1 MLVVALLLATVSDP
15 RALLVGTWKG
25 ESICTSVRP
34 ACRNEIAVYHI
45 SIPDK
50 PGVVNLLANK
60 VVDGREV
67 EMGGTMEYAVNA
79 DATKLSASLDVN
91 GNHIRFS
98 FTRTGDKMVGTLID
112 IPTGVVIRNIRLQ
125 KE

>member
-1 MLVVALLLATVSDP
+1 VLAFLLATAADP
-15 RALLVGTWKG
+15 RAVLAGTWKG
-25 ESICTSVRP
+25 ESICTSARP

-60 VVDGREV
+60 VIGGKEV

-79 DATKLSASLDVN
+79 DATKLSASLEVN

-98 FTRTGDKMVGTLID
+98 FTRSGDKMVGTLID
-112 IPTGVVIRNIRLQ
+112 IPTGAVIRNIRLA